1 MVIFLWQHFHKH
13 SKWIRNVITQK
24 SWFAA
29 ALAAKA
35 MLCIC
40 ITYCWETMS
49 RFFFNDR
56 QQMVNDAI
64 EGVIISSRFHNLAR
78 LDTDPAIRVVVRK
91 DWNKSKVAIISGGGS
106 GHEPAHAGFVGKGML
121 TAAVCG
127 DLFAS
132 PSVDA
137 VLNAIVAV
145 TGDRGCLLIVK
156 NYTGDR
162 LNFGL
167 AAEKAK
173 KHGLKVEMVIVGD
186 DISLP
191 DNKQPRGIA
200 GTVLVHKIAGFAAEQ
215 GKSLSDVRDIAQSAC
230 DSIASI
236 GVAMQTCNLPEQN
249 EEEGRIK
256 SGHVELGLGIH
267 GEPGASTVASQN
279 SQETVAT
286 LVKHLRK
293 KTGKEARLA
302 VLVNNLGGVSSLE
315 MAILTKELVHSEMKE
330 QIDYLIGPAPL
341 VTALD
346 MKGFSLSAIALNET
360 FIKALQAD
368 VETAGW
374 HPMVKLH
381 AMPMQKHS
389 VIHAGTQAK
398 PSENDTV
405 KALVCR
411 ITKTLIEQ
419 EKVLNALDAK
429 VGDGDTGSTFAQG
442 ARDIAQLNDDGKLPL
457 NDTAALL
464 ELVGERLATV
474 MGGSSGVLMSI
485 FFTAAGQKVAKKQKI
500 ADALLFGL
508 DQMKRYGGADL
519 GDRTL
524 IDALQP
530 ALEALKDS
538 DLKAAVKAAQ
548 DGAEATAQMH
558 KANAG
563 RSSYVNSDNLKGVK
577 DPGAVAIAAVFAGL
591 K

>member
-1 MVIFLWQHFHKH
+1 
-13 SKWIRNVITQK
+13 
-24 SWFAA
+24 
-29 ALAAKA
+29 
-35 MLCIC
+35 
-40 ITYCWETMS
+40 MS

-56 QQMVNDAI
+56 QQMVSDAI

-78 LDTDPAIRVVVRK
+78 LDTDPAIRVVLRK

-173 KHGLKVEMVIVGD
+173 KYGLKVEMVIVGD

-236 GVAMQTCNLPEQN
+236 GVAMQTCNLPDQN

-256 SGHVELGLGIH
+256 GGHVELGLGIH

-279 SQETVAT
+279 SQETVST
-286 LVKHLRK
+286 LVKHLHK

-381 AMPMQKHS
+381 AMPMQKHN
-389 VIHAGTQAK
+389 VIREGTHAK
-398 PSENDTV
+398 PSDNDTV
-405 KALVCR
+405 KALVER

-419 EKVLNALDAK
+419 EKVLNDLDAK

-457 NDTAALL
+457 NDTASLL

-485 FFTAAGQKVAKKQKI
+485 FFTAAGQKVANKQKI

-508 DQMKRYGGADL
+508 EQMKRYGGADL

-530 ALEALKDS
+530 ALEALKES
-538 DLKAAVKAAQ
+538 GLNAAVKAAQ
-548 DGAEATAQMH
+548 DGAEATAQMQ

-577 DPGAVAIAAVFAGL
+577 DPGAVAIAAVFAGIN
-591 K
+591 

>member
-1 MVIFLWQHFHKH
+1 M
-13 SKWIRNVITQK
+13 SK
-24 SWFAA
+24 
-29 ALAAKA
+29 
-35 MLCIC
+35 
-40 ITYCWETMS
+40 
-49 RFFFNDR
+49 FFFNDR
-56 QQMVNDAI
+56 SQMVSDAI
-64 EGVIISSRFHNLAR
+64 EGIIISSRFRNLTR

-91 DWNKSKVAIISGGGS
+91 DWNKSKVAVISGGGS

-167 AAEKAK
+167 AAQKAK

-215 GKSLSDVRDIAQSAC
+215 GKSLGDVRDIAQSAC
-230 DSIASI
+230 DSIASM
-236 GVAMQTCNLPEQN
+236 GVAMQTCNLPDQN
-249 EEEGRIK
+249 EEQGRIK

-267 GEPGASTVASQN
+267 GEPGASTLASQN
-279 SQETVAT
+279 SQKMIAT
-286 LVKHLRK
+286 LVKYLRK
-293 KTGKEARLA
+293 KTGNDARLA
-302 VLVNNLGGVSSLE
+302 VLINNLGGVSSLE
-315 MAILTKELVHSEMKE
+315 MAILTKELAHSELKD

-346 MKGFSLSAIALNET
+346 MKGFSLSAIVLNDK
-360 FIKALQAD
+360 FIKALQED

-374 HPMVKLH
+374 CPVVKFQ
-381 AMPMQKHS
+381 AMPMKKHRVIRIESS
-389 VIHAGTQAK
+389 VK
-398 PSENDTV
+398 PSENADV
-405 KALVCR
+405 KALVAS
-411 ITKTLIEQ
+411 ITRTLIEQ
-419 EKVLNALDAK
+419 EKALNALDAK
-429 VGDGDTGSTFAQG
+429 VGDGDTGYTFAQG
-442 ARDIAQLNDDGKLPL
+442 ARDIAQLNEDGKLPL
-457 NDTAALL
+457 NDSAALL
-464 ELVGERLATV
+464 ELIGERLATV

-485 FFTAAGQKVAKKQKI
+485 FFTASGQKMAKKQPLV
-500 ADALLFGL
+500 DALLFGL
-508 DQMKRYGGADL
+508 AQMKRYGGADL

-530 ALEALKDS
+530 ALEALKNS
-538 DLKAAVKAAQ
+538 DLNAAVKAAQ
-548 DGAEATAQMH
+548 KGAEATAQME

-563 RSSYVNSDNLKGVK
+563 RSSYVNSENLKGVK
-577 DPGAVAIAAVFAGL
+577 DPGAVAIAAVFAAL
-591 K
+591 EKR